1 VEEASVLAEE
11 VAMILVV
18 GATGQLGSLVV
29 RRLREDG
36 RPVRAMV
43 REPASAGDLAA
54 TGAELVPA
62 DLRRSETLGAALT
75 GAEAVIA
82 TANVV
87 APTHPG
93 DTSAA
98 LDAGY
103 GELVSRARDQ
113 GVRRFVMASI
123 PAGPLD
129 DEVPVARTKRR
140 LERQLADSGM
150 SYVSL
155 RLPPFTELWLA
166 MVGSSLPVRGEERST
181 LDRPYGFLRG
191 FRRLTGRT
199 VEQFGVMLVPGPASA
214 RHAFISIHDVAR
226 LMTAAVDEDA
236 VSGCVDVGGPEILSW
251 NDVAALFREVLGRPV
266 RVIGTPAAAFGVPQR
281 LLAPF
286 APSVSDIMGLE
297 RKMAV
302 TESAWDTTDVT
313 DRLGVTGLRTVRE
326 VLQEKAALP
335 VPVGSGR

>member
-1 VEEASVLAEE
+1 VEEGSVLTEE

-29 RRLREDG
+29 RRLREGG

-43 REPASAGDLAA
+43 REPASAEDLAA

-62 DLRRSETLGAALT
+62 DLRRSETLDAALT

-103 GELVSRARDQ
+103 GELVSRARAH
-113 GVRRFVMASI
+113 GVRRFVLPSI

-129 DEVPVARTKRR
+129 DVVPPVRTKRR
-140 LERQLADSGM
+140 LERLLADSGM
-150 SYVSL
+150 SYLSI
-155 RLPPFTELWLA
+155 RLPPFTEEWLA
-166 MVGSSLPVRGEERST
+166 MVGSSFTLRGEQRTFFS
-181 LDRPYGFLRG
+181 RPYGFLRG
-191 FRRLTGRT
+191 YRRLTGRT
-199 VEQFGVMLVPGPASA
+199 VEQFGVMLVPGPPSA
-214 RHAFISIHDVAR
+214 RHAFISIHDAAR
-226 LMTAAVDEDA
+226 LMTAAVDDDA
-236 VSGCVDVGGPEILSW
+236 LSGCVDIGGPEILSW

-266 RVIGTPAAAFGVPQR
+266 RVIGTPAAAFAVLQR
-281 LLAPF
+281 LLAPL

-297 RKMAV
+297 RLLG
-302 TESAWDTTDVT
+302 TLETAWDTTDVT

-326 VLQEKAALP
+326 VLQDKAALHT
-335 VPVGSGR
+335 VVGSAR